1 MYWRRTGTGNGNR
14 KIIVNLIL
22 SNSLKA
28 TIVLSLASLF
38 WSGNF
43 VIGRLASVESLVSPL
58 SLSFYRWVIAFVIL
72 TPFCFSKAFKELP
85 LLKKQPGMIFLIIL
99 TGPTLFNTLVYLGLT
114 ATTVINALLIISTTP
129 MLIILF
135 NKMLYRIDTNR
146 YQMIG
151 IIISLLGVSFVIVKG
166 NYQNI
171 FESDFYLGDLFILLA
186 VTSWAL
192 YSIFLKKNDTSV
204 SGFSF
209 LYISFG
215 LTVILLFPVYLF
227 DIYIQGNYLKVTQ
240 QSLLAI
246 GYTGIFPSI
255 FSYICW
261 NTGVALIGANKSGPY
276 LHLMPIFGGILAFFV
291 FQETLQIYHYAGIVS
306 VIVGIIIT
314 NKK

>member
-1 MYWRRTGTGNGNR
+1 MYWWWSRFSHGYRETLRFTT
-14 KIIVNLIL
+14 L

-28 TIVLSLASLF
+28 TIVLCFASLF

-58 SLSFYRWVIAFVIL
+58 SLGFYRWVIAFIIL
-72 TPFCFSKAFKELP
+72 TPFCFSKTFKELP
-85 LLKKQPGMIFLIIL
+85 LLKKQPGMIFLIVL

-129 MLIILF
+129 MLIILL
-135 NKMLYRIDTNR
+135 NKLLYRIDANR
-146 YQMIG
+146 YQMLG
-151 IIISLLGVSFVIVKG
+151 IIISLLGVSYVITKG

-171 FESDFYLGDLFILLA
+171 FQSDFYYGDLFILLA

-192 YSIFLKKNDTSV
+192 YSIFLKKNETGV

-227 DIYIQGNYLKVTQ
+227 DIFIQGNYLKISK

-255 FSYICW
+255 FSYMCW

-276 LHLMPIFGGILAFFV
+276 LHLMPIFGGILAFLV
-291 FQETLQIYHYAGIVS
+291 FQETLQIYHYVGIVS

>member
-1 MYWRRTGTGNGNR
+1 M
-14 KIIVNLIL
+14 

-28 TIVLSLASLF
+28 TIVLCFASLF

-58 SLSFYRWVIAFVIL
+58 SLGFYRWVIAFIIL

-99 TGPTLFNTLVYLGLT
+99 TGPTLFNTFVYLGLT

-135 NKMLYRIDTNR
+135 NKFLYRIDTNL
-146 YQMIG
+146 YQMVG
-151 IIISLLGVSFVIVKG
+151 IIISLLGVSFVITKG

-171 FESDFYLGDLFILLA
+171 FQSDFYSGDLFILLA

-192 YSIFLKKNDTSV
+192 YSIFLKKNETGV

-227 DIYIQGNYLKVTQ
+227 DIFIQGNYLKVTT

>member
-1 MYWRRTGTGNGNR
+1 
-14 KIIVNLIL
+14 
-22 SNSLKA
+22 
-28 TIVLSLASLF
+28 
-38 WSGNF
+38 
-43 VIGRLASVESLVSPL
+43 
-58 SLSFYRWVIAFVIL
+58 
-72 TPFCFSKAFKELP
+72 
-85 LLKKQPGMIFLIIL
+85 MIFLIIL

-129 MLIILF
+129 MLIVLF
-135 NKMLYRIDTNR
+135 NKILYRIDTNR

-151 IIISLLGVSFVIVKG
+151 IIISLVGVSFVIAKG

-171 FESDFYLGDLFILLA
+171 FQSDFYSGDLFILLA

-192 YSIFLKKNDTSV
+192 YSIFLKKNETGV

-227 DIYIQGNYLKVTQ
+227 DIFIQGNYLKVTH

-276 LHLMPIFGGILAFFV
+276 LHLMPIFGGILAFFI

-314 NKK
+314 NKNN

>member
-1 MYWRRTGTGNGNR
+1 M
-14 KIIVNLIL
+14 

-28 TIVLSLASLF
+28 TIVLCFASLF

-58 SLSFYRWVIAFVIL
+58 SLGFYRWVIAFIIL

-135 NKMLYRIDTNR
+135 NKILYRIDTNR

-151 IIISLLGVSFVIVKG
+151 IFISLLGVSFVIAKG

-171 FESDFYLGDLFILLA
+171 FNSDFYSGDLFILLA

-192 YSIFLKKNDTSV
+192 YSIFLKKNETGV

-227 DIYIQGNYLKVTQ
+227 DIFIQGNYLKVTQ

-276 LHLMPIFGGILAFFV
+276 LHLMPIFGGILAFFI

-314 NKK
+314 NKNN

>member
-1 MYWRRTGTGNGNR
+1 M
-14 KIIVNLIL
+14 

-28 TIVLSLASLF
+28 TIFLCLASLF

-43 VIGRLASVESLVSPL
+43 VIGRLASVESLVSSL
-58 SLSFYRWVIAFVIL
+58 SLGFYRWVIAFIIL

-135 NKMLYRIDTNR
+135 NKILYRIDTNR
-146 YQMIG
+146 YQMLG
-151 IIISLLGVSFVIVKG
+151 IIISLLGVSFVIAKG

-171 FESDFYLGDLFILLA
+171 FQSDFYSGDLFILLA

-192 YSIFLKKNDTSV
+192 YSIFLKKNETGV

-227 DIYIQGNYLKVTQ
+227 DIFIQGNYLKLSN

-276 LHLMPIFGGILAFFV
+276 LHLMPIFGGILAFFI

-314 NKK
+314 NKNN

>member
-1 MYWRRTGTGNGNR
+1 M
-14 KIIVNLIL
+14 

-28 TIVLSLASLF
+28 TIVLCLASLF

-58 SLSFYRWVIAFVIL
+58 SLGFYRWVIAFIIL

-135 NKMLYRIDTNR
+135 NKILYRIDTNR
-146 YQMIG
+146 YQMLG
-151 IIISLLGVSFVIVKG
+151 IIISLLGVSFVIAKG

-171 FESDFYLGDLFILLA
+171 FQSDFYSGDLFILLA

-192 YSIFLKKNDTSV
+192 YSIFLKKNETGV

-227 DIYIQGNYLKVTQ
+227 DILIQENYLKLSS

-276 LHLMPIFGGILAFFV
+276 LHLMPIFGGILAFFI

-314 NKK
+314 NKNN

>member
-1 MYWRRTGTGNGNR
+1 M
-14 KIIVNLIL
+14 

-28 TIVLSLASLF
+28 TIVLCLASLF

-43 VIGRLASVESLVSPL
+43 VIGRLASVENLVSPL
-58 SLSFYRWVIAFVIL
+58 SLGFYRWVIAFIIL
-72 TPFCFSKAFKELP
+72 TPFCFSKAFNELP
-85 LLKKQPGMIFLIIL
+85 LLKRQPGMIFLIIL

-135 NKMLYRIDTNR
+135 NKILYKIDTNR

-151 IIISLLGVSFVIVKG
+151 IIISLVGVSFVIAKG

-171 FESDFYLGDLFILLA
+171 FQSDFYSGDLFILLA

-192 YSIFLKKNDTSV
+192 YSIFLKKNETGV

-227 DIYIQGNYLKVTQ
+227 DIFIQGNYLKVTQ

-276 LHLMPIFGGILAFFV
+276 LHLMPIFGGILAFFI

>member
-1 MYWRRTGTGNGNR
+1 MHWWWSRIGNGNR
-14 KIIVNLIL
+14 KIIINLIL
-22 SNSLKA
+22 NNSLKA
-28 TIVLSLASLF
+28 TIVLCLASLF

-58 SLSFYRWVIAFVIL
+58 SLGFYRWVIAFIIL

-85 LLKKQPGMIFLIIL
+85 LLKKQPGLIFLIIL
-99 TGPTLFNTLVYLGLT
+99 TGPTLFNTLVYVGLT

-129 MLIILF
+129 MLIVLF
-135 NKMLYRIDTNR
+135 NKLLYRIDTNQ

-151 IIISLLGVSFVIVKG
+151 IIISLLGVSYVIAKG

-171 FESDFYLGDLFILLA
+171 FQSNFYSGDLFILLA

-192 YSIFLKKNDTSV
+192 YSIFLKKNVTGV

-227 DIYIQGNYLKVTQ
+227 DIFIQGNYLKINQ

>member
-1 MYWRRTGTGNGNR
+1 
-14 KIIVNLIL
+14 L

-28 TIVLSLASLF
+28 TIVLCFASLF

-58 SLSFYRWVIAFVIL
+58 SLGFYRWVIAFIIL
-72 TPFCFSKAFKELP
+72 TPFCFSKSFKELP
-85 LLKKQPGMIFLIIL
+85 LLKKQPGIIFLIIL

-135 NKMLYRIDTNR
+135 NKILYRIDTNR

-151 IIISLLGVSFVIVKG
+151 IIISLLGVSFVIAKG

-171 FESDFYLGDLFILLA
+171 FKSDFYSGDLFILLA

-192 YSIFLKKNDTSV
+192 YSIFLKKNETGV

-215 LTVILLFPVYLF
+215 LTVILLFPFYLF
-227 DIYIQGNYLKVTQ
+227 DIFIQGNYLKVTQ

>member
-1 MYWRRTGTGNGNR
+1 VYWWWPRFSHGYRETLRFTT
-14 KIIVNLIL
+14 L

-28 TIVLSLASLF
+28 TIVLCFASLF

-58 SLSFYRWVIAFVIL
+58 SLGFYRWVIAFIIL

-85 LLKKQPGMIFLIIL
+85 LLKKQPGMIFLIVL

-129 MLIILF
+129 MLIILL
-135 NKMLYRIDTNR
+135 NKLLYRIDANR

-151 IIISLLGVSFVIVKG
+151 IIISLLGVSYVITKG

-171 FESDFYLGDLFILLA
+171 FQSDFYYGDLFILLA

-192 YSIFLKKNDTSV
+192 YSIFLKKNETGV

-227 DIYIQGNYLKVTQ
+227 DIFIQGNYLKVTQ

>member
-1 MYWRRTGTGNGNR
+1 M
-14 KIIVNLIL
+14 

-28 TIVLSLASLF
+28 TIVLCFASLF

-58 SLSFYRWVIAFVIL
+58 SLGFYRWVIAFIIL

-85 LLKKQPGMIFLIIL
+85 LLKKQPWMIFLIIL
-99 TGPTLFNTLVYLGLT
+99 TGPTLFNTFVYLGLT

-135 NKMLYRIDTNR
+135 NKFLYRIDTNL
-146 YQMIG
+146 YQMVG
-151 IIISLLGVSFVIVKG
+151 IIISLLGVSFVIAKG

-171 FESDFYLGDLFILLA
+171 FQSDFYSGDLFILLA

-192 YSIFLKKNDTSV
+192 YSIFLKKNETGV

-227 DIYIQGNYLKVTQ
+227 DIFIEGNYLKVTK